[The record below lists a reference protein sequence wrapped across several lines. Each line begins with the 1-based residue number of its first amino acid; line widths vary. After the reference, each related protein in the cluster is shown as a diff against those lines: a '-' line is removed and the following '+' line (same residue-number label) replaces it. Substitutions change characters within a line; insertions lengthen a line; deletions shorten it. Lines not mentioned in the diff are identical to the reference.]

1 MRQLG
6 HVLLF
11 AALLGPAVACRDE
24 MAPDVDL
31 VGVRSCQVGEYPL
44 SGAPFVVDGPRQF
57 IVSPAEVCP
66 DINLEIAALAI
77 TVYHPQP
84 LPDLG
89 LPTVIMTNDV
99 GLDATQYEHVLVP
112 LAAQGFIVASVQ
124 TGGEVVERAAA
135 LSCALRWLRIDWSA
149 EDQTVRPDQSPAR
162 FNCDLVLMG
171 HGHGAEAAWI
181 VGDNLRT
188 IPWADVDPLGFDMQL
203 RALVGL
209 APGFHRLSG
218 YSPERSVP
226 YLAIMGS
233 TDERLP
239 GAAIAAY
246 DAMSSEAVATQDD
259 PGKLILWPY
268 DVPHAAFG
276 GMPAASAGPDDAKG
290 HAIAAAF
297 VPLFLEHFV
306 LGDVSHHGLFTGD
319 ELPASLADER
329 WWSDLEPA
337 FTELGRAPVLLR
349 AFTLD
354 QRQTPAIRRTLEDF
368 EAGGSFTSTLSG
380 GQVKVDALGALVP
393 GGPLGGSALQ
403 VHWGEALPGGGL
415 TWQLGDTAGTS
426 LADDSYF
433 SVRVGQGFK
442 PFGFDACALPA
453 DDPRRTAVTLSV
465 RLTDSQRHE
474 AVAELGPI
482 VQQDA
487 RRVGPEGDCIWSPFL
502 STLRVPLAAFCTHD
516 GFDVD
521 SVASL
526 TIELPELAHEVFV
539 FLDTLEFTRH
549 PLEADQRCR

>member
-124 TGGEVVERAAA
+124 TGGEVVERAAE

-465 RLTDSQRHE
+465 RLTDSQGAE
-474 AVAELGPI
+474 AEAELGPI

>member
-1 MRQLG
+1 MRPLG

-11 AALLGPAVACRDE
+11 AALLGPAVSCRDE
-24 MAPDVDL
+24 LAPDVYL
-31 VGVRSCQVGEYPL
+31 VGVRSCQDGEYPL

-99 GLDATQYEHVLVP
+99 GLDAMQYEHVLVP

-233 TDERLP
+233 TDGRLP

-368 EAGGSFTSTLSG
+368 EAGGSFASTLSG

-526 TIELPELAHEVFV
+526 TIELPELAHEAFV

>member
-99 GLDATQYEHVLVP
+99 GLDATQYEHVLMP

-124 TGGEVVERAAA
+124 TRGEVVERAAE

-465 RLTDSQRHE
+465 RLTDSQGHE

>member
-1 MRQLG
+1 MRPLG
-6 HVLLF
+6 HVLRF
-11 AALLGPAVACRDE
+11 AALLGPAVSCRDVL
-24 MAPDVDL
+24 APDVDL
-31 VGVRSCQVGEYPL
+31 VGVRSCQDGEYPL
-44 SGAPFVVDGPRQF
+44 PGAPFVVDGPRQF

-99 GLDATQYEHVLVP
+99 GLDATQYEHVLMP

-124 TGGEVVERAAA
+124 TRGEVVERAAE

-465 RLTDSQRHE
+465 RLTDSQGHE

-516 GFDVD
+516 GFDVEA
-521 SVASL
+521 VASL
-526 TIELPELAHEVFV
+526 TIELPELAHEAFV

>member
-99 GLDATQYEHVLVP
+99 GLDATQYEHVLMP

-124 TGGEVVERAAA
+124 TRGEVVERAAE

-465 RLTDSQRHE
+465 RLTDSQGAE
-474 AVAELGPI
+474 AEAELGPI

>member
-124 TGGEVVERAAA
+124 TGGEVVERAAE

-268 DVPHAAFG
+268 DVPRAAFG

-297 VPLFLEHFV
+297 VGAVMSGDLDAVRSMLHPDVV
-306 LGDVSHHGLFTGD
+306 LT
-319 ELPASLADER
+319 
-329 WWSDLEPA
+329 SD
-337 FTELGRAPVLLR
+337 
-349 AFTLD
+349 
-354 QRQTPAIRRTLEDF
+354 
-368 EAGGSFTSTLSG
+368 GG
-380 GQVKVDALGALVP
+380 AN
-393 GGPLGGSALQ
+393 
-403 VHWGEALPGGGL
+403 
-415 TWQLGDTAGTS
+415 
-426 LADDSYF
+426 
-433 SVRVGQGFK
+433 
-442 PFGFDACALPA
+442 
-453 DDPRRTAVTLSV
+453 
-465 RLTDSQRHE
+465 RH
-474 AVAELGPI
+474 A
-482 VQQDA
+482 A
-487 RRVGPEGDCIWSPFL
+487 RRPVRGADRVARFLVNLARRLPPEVLDVVPVWVNGSPGMLVSLHGAPYMVNVIEVAGD
-502 STLRVPLAAFCTHD
+502 RVVRQYSIVNPDKLASI
-516 GFDVD
+516 GR
-521 SVASL
+521 S
-526 TIELPELAHEVFV
+526 IELV
-539 FLDTLEFTRH
+539 
-549 PLEADQRCR
+549 

>member
-1 MRQLG
+1 MRPLG
-6 HVLLF
+6 HLLGF

-24 MAPDVDL
+24 LAPDGDL
-31 VGVRSCQVGEYPL
+31 VDVRSCQDGEYPL
-44 SGAPFVVDGPRQF
+44 PGAPFVVDGPRQF

-66 DINLEIAALAI
+66 DIDLEIDALAI
-77 TVYHPQP
+77 TVYHPRP

-89 LPTVIMTNDV
+89 LPTVVMTNDV

-112 LAAQGFIVASVQ
+112 LAGRGFIVASVQ
-124 TGGEVVERAAA
+124 TRGEVVERAAE
-135 LSCALRWLRIDWSA
+135 LSCALRWLRIDWGA
-149 EDQTVRPDQSPAR
+149 RLDPSPAR

-171 HGHGAEAAWI
+171 HGHGAEAAWV

-188 IPWADVDPLGFDMQL
+188 IPWADVDPRGFDMQL

-246 DAMSSEAVATQDD
+246 DAMGGEAEATRND

-268 DVPHAAFG
+268 DVPHSAFG
-276 GMPAASAGPDDAKG
+276 GVLAASAGPDDAKG
-290 HAIAAAF
+290 RAIAAAF
-297 VPLFLEHFV
+297 VPPFLEHLV
-306 LGDVSHHGLFTGD
+306 LGDASHHRLLTGD
-319 ELPASLADER
+319 ESPARLADER

-337 FTELGRAPVLLR
+337 FTELGRAPVLRR

-368 EAGGSFTSTLSG
+368 EGGGSFTTTLSG

-393 GGPLGGSALQ
+393 GGPLGGLALQ
-403 VHWGEALPGGGL
+403 VHWGEALPGGAL
-415 TWQLGDTAGTS
+415 TWQLGYAAGTS

-433 SVRVGQGFK
+433 SVRVGQGFR
-442 PFGFDACALPA
+442 PFDFDACALPA
-453 DDPRRTAVTLSV
+453 EDPRRAAITLSV
-465 RLTDSQRHE
+465 RLTDLQGHE
-474 AVAELGPI
+474 AEAELGPI

-487 RRVGPEGDCIWSPFL
+487 RRIGPEDDCVWSPFL
-502 STLRVPLAAFCTHD
+502 STLRVPLAAFCAHP
-516 GFDVD
+516 GFAVD

-526 TIELPELAHEVFV
+526 TIELPELAHEAFV